1 MRAFILRAPAMAFA
15 LRAAARV
22 VERAGAH
29 CRSLYVKVGDGKFG
43 AEATALARLQAKSER
58 EGIDREIKER
68 RNYLKPT
75 LERQRNTK
83 GATFNTA
90 KRVRLQ
96 LVEELLLDK
105 RLNPF

>member
-1 MRAFILRAPAMAFA
+1 MLSLSSTFA
-15 LRAAARV
+15 LRAR
-22 VERAGAH
+22 AH
-29 CRSLYVKVGDGKFG
+29 CRSLYVKVGEGQFG
-43 AEATALARLQAKSER
+43 AEGAALTRLQAKSER
-58 EGIDREIKER
+58 EGIDREIKAR
-68 RNYLKPT
+68 RNFLKPT

-83 GATFNTA
+83 GATFNSA

>member
-1 MRAFILRAPAMAFA
+1 MAFVA

-22 VERAGAH
+22 AERASLASSAP
-29 CRSLYVKVGDGKFG
+29 CRTLFVKVGDGKYG
-43 AEATALARLQAKSER
+43 SEASALARLQAKSER

-68 RNYLKPT
+68 RNFLKPT

-83 GATFNTA
+83 GATFNAA